1 MKTELLLL
9 AAGKSRRFNGIK
21 QLADINGQVMV
32 CHCLSAYQ
40 QDGKW
45 LEDIAFG
52 TVILGANAKAVAK
65 VLPITVNA
73 YIAQS
78 WEQGMGHSL
87 AESIGVLSR
96 STTHVLVGL
105 ADQIAI
111 RSLAIKALLE
121 ASKQH
126 PQKIIAAEYQDK
138 AGVPAIF
145 PKAFFSQLS
154 KLQGDKGARDIL
166 QNNNGNVIKV
176 TMSEAVI
183 DIDTQ
188 DDLLRLAR

>member
-9 AAGKSRRFNGIK
+9 AAGKSRRFAGIK
-21 QLADINGQVMV
+21 QLADINGQAMV

-45 LEDIAFG
+45 LEGMTNG
-52 TVILGANAKAVAK
+52 TVVIGANASVVSE
-65 VLPITVNA
+65 VLPSTVHS

-111 RSLAIKALLE
+111 SSQAIKALLE
-121 ASKQH
+121 ASKRH

-154 KLQGDKGARDIL
+154 MLKGDKGARDIL

-176 TMSEAVI
+176 TMSEAAI